1 MKIMQYLLKNEIE
14 ILQKIN
20 LNMQDKEYTEDEVKE
35 LSDYIYKNGYM
46 NWELTYNEAELY
58 KKILEK
64 VRLFSKLDTNRV
76 EKYTKEEFEMEYY
89 FSTNLMHNV
98 IWTNPRRINDGRK
111 KSTKKLL
118 SEKEYKSIKEI
129 NRINTEKFEN
139 YLKYLKQKYGEDLEA
154 VSEYY
159 SFYKK

>member
-1 MKIMQYLLKNEIE
+1 MKIIQYFLNSEVDL
-14 ILQKIN
+14 LQKIN
-20 LNMQDKEYTEDEVKE
+20 LNMRDKEYTEDELKE

-46 NWELTYNEAELY
+46 NSELTYKEAEPY
-58 KKILEK
+58 KKISEK

-118 SEKEYKSIKEI
+118 SEKEYKKW
-129 NRINTEKFEN
+129 
-139 YLKYLKQKYGEDLEA
+139 
-154 VSEYY
+154 
-159 SFYKK
+159 KK